1 MQLQTR
7 SSMSAFLVFLK
18 LESRRRDGE
27 RGGRKESAGL
37 PSSNSKGE
45 RALMFLLLQLT
56 KRNGKKKKKAD
67 VLYVSSQLADDSSI
81 MLYRWFLCFFNLI
94 CPKRTGDR
102 MVLTD

>member
-18 LESRRRDGE
+18 LDSRRGGGE

-56 KRNGKKKKKAD
+56 KRIGKKKKKGRC
-67 VLYVSSQLADDSSI
+67 VCPVSLLMI
-81 MLYRWFLCFFNLI
+81 L
-94 CPKRTGDR
+94 P
-102 MVLTD
+102 

>member
-1 MQLQTR
+1 
-7 SSMSAFLVFLK
+7 MSAFLVFLK

-94 CPKRTGDR
+94 CPKRTGSKQGR
-102 MVLTD
+102 MVLTV